1 MDSNIHKDGGAP
13 GLRRGARLDCHGRSR
28 SQPGGWLRGRGPALL
43 LSAIALLIPRAFAQ
57 QVPHWDVQYFYDQEH
72 SDLAIADLA
81 FPSATRGIAV
91 GTIEDRDGEKK
102 PRFTAVVT
110 SDAGEHWSLV
120 PLKEQPRS
128 IFFLNES
135 SGWMVTR
142 QGIWFTA
149 EAGRSWTRIADQIRP
164 NKKLASAPGSGLLV
178 RLWFLDEKHGYGV
191 GMQKSV
197 YETTDGGRSWKP
209 VEEAAKPSSN
219 PAYTYY
225 AKIAFSDARHGL
237 IVGGYAAP
245 RRGDDA
251 DVPDA
256 SLPDWMDPER
266 AMRRREVPT
275 LTLEMETRNAGMT
288 WKSSTA
294 PLVGSIASL
303 RVGGAEGLAV
313 FGYADSFAWPSEVF
327 RLDLETG
334 KSASVFKQKD
344 RRVTDTAVFA
354 GASST
359 RSPVY
364 LAAVEPP
371 GQMASAPIPG
381 KVKILTSTDLAEW
394 TEMKVDYRAV
404 AGSVVLAG
412 PDPDHLWAATDTGM
426 ILQLRR

>member
-1 MDSNIHKDGGAP
+1 VDRSAHQEGGSP
-13 GLRRGARLDCHGRSR
+13 DPRRGSRLGWSGCPR
-28 SQPGGWLRGRGPALL
+28 SQPGGRLRGRGPALL
-43 LSAIALLIPRAFAQ
+43 TALALFFPLAFSQ
-57 QVPHWDVQYFYDQEH
+57 QAPGWALQYFYDQER
-72 SDLAIADLA
+72 SELAIADLA

-91 GTIEDRDGEKK
+91 GTIVDRDGEKK

-135 SGWMVTR
+135 AGWMVTR

-149 EAGRSWTRIADQIRP
+149 EAGRGWTRIADQIKP
-164 NKKLASAPGSGLLV
+164 NRKLASAPDSGLLV
-178 RLWFLDEKHGYGV
+178 RLWFLDEKHGYAV
-191 GMQKSV
+191 GLQKSV
-197 YETTDGGRSWKP
+197 YETADGGRTWTP

-219 PAYTYY
+219 PAYAYY
-225 AKIAFSDARHGL
+225 ARVAFSDTRHGL
-237 IVGGYAAP
+237 IVGGYAPP
-245 RRGDDA
+245 RRGGDG
-251 DVPDA
+251 
-256 SLPDWMDPER
+256 SSYPDWMDPER

-275 LTLEMETRNAGMT
+275 LTLEMETRDAGMA

-294 PLVGSIASL
+294 PLIGSIQSL
-303 RVGGAEGLAV
+303 RLAGAEGLAV

-354 GASST
+354 GASITGS
-359 RSPVY
+359 RAY

-381 KVKILTSTDLAEW
+381 KVKILASADLIEW
-394 TEMKVDYRAV
+394 TGMNVDYRAV
-404 AGSVVLAG
+404 ASSVMLAG
-412 PDPDHLWAATDTGM
+412 PDADHVWAATDTGM
-426 ILQLRR
+426 ILRLR